1 MVDIASGGEERGKQK
16 EGVALSCKGWVCQRN

>member
-1 MVDIASGGEERGKQK
+1 MVDIARGEERGKAK